1 MNMNGLTK
9 LVKFLAF
16 LKARNVPFSLHHF
29 RDEAITVSF
38 ALVGERYEVYFFED
52 HEEYSFFIGNED
64 VELNL
69 EPLFKRIDEES
80 R

>member
-1 MNMNGLTK
+1 MNGLTK
-9 LVKFLAF
+9 LIEFLTF

-52 HEEYSFFIGNED
+52 HEEHSCFVGSKA
-64 VELNL
+64 VELDL
-69 EPLFKRIDEES
+69 KPLLNRIDEGS
-80 R
+80 K